1 MGIRHVHK
9 AYVMLVIQYTLRK
22 CSLCVCVCVC
32 VFVSVCQAQNVTY
45 ILPDTDMRDFIGY
58 RLICPA
64 LVITQPGRG
73 P

>member
-22 CSLCVCVCVC
+22 CALC
-32 VFVSVCQAQNVTY
+32 VSVCQSQNVTY

-58 RLICPA
+58 SLICA
-64 LVITQPGRG
+64 CVQLQS
-73 P
+73 